1 MSFVGTDKTLRLI
14 LSGTADA
21 AIRFDDL
28 CHLLGSLG
36 FEKRVRGS
44 HHLFSEDWGRGED
57 QFAEG
62 RLTSEAVPS
71 QAGPGYNLKG

>member
-1 MSFVGTDKTLRLI
+1 MGAEKTLGRL

-28 CHLLGSLG
+28 CQLRESLG

-44 HHLFSEDWGRGED
+44 HHFPNGRVTMTILYCLTGMGD
-57 QFAEG
+57 QY
-62 RLTSEAVPS
+62 SPS
-71 QAGPGYNLKG
+71 QPPVALRTVA